1 MWTYAHPASSYR
13 ARQPRKVCFEPFEIE
28 NQRRSINVRDRVT
41 DTSRN
46 PLIIHTLSVSSE

>member
-1 MWTYAHPASSYR
+1 LYR
-13 ARQPRKVCFEPFEIE
+13 ARQPRKVCFEPFEIKD
-28 NQRRSINVRDRVT
+28 QCRCINVRERVT